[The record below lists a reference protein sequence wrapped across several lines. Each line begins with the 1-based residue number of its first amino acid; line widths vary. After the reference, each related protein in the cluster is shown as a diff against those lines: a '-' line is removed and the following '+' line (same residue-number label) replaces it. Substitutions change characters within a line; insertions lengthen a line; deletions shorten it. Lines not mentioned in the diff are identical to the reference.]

1 MNPHKQSLRRYTF
14 ELTPELYDQL
24 SKAAEENQTTIV
36 QVLRVFIKLGLLA
49 IKPGTVVLIR
59 EGDVEQP
66 IMLVM

>member
-1 MNPHKQSLRRYTF
+1 MNAHKQPLRRYTF

-24 SKAAEENQTTIV
+24 SRAAEENQTTIV

-59 EGDVEQP
+59 EAETEQP
-66 IMLVM
+66 VMLVI